1 MVQYSILFADRDPNV
16 TQDFIGTLK
25 ANGFDA
31 AGTTSGMEAL
41 GLYKSMSPDLV
52 VTDLA
57 LSEMDG
63 MTLLEE
69 ILKYDPTARVIITPD
84 DANKDV
90 ITRAF
95 RLGVLDVIEKPLDLE
110 TLISMIRELPA
121 REDRALEGNLQMM
134 SLASIIQINCEER
147 NQAQLSLNH
156 LGKDGIIYFKDGE
169 MIHAETDGLVGD
181 EAIYSLLGWE
191 DGTFKLKMGLQ
202 PSTVTITKKWSGL
215 LLEGM
220 RRIDEST
227 AAWSQDWEDFDT
239 PTEEEKDNRIPERI
253 VKTILTNREVTSAVI
268 CSKTGTLIA
277 QDKSPD
283 PESEIA
289 FGAELMG
296 KAESIGD
303 FLDSGNLERIVITGS
318 ENRYYLQQQE
328 DDLLLLSL
336 TKRSSAETV
345 HESVQTI
352 YKRYQSA

>member
-1 MVQYSILFADRDPNV
+1 MVQYSILFADGDPNA
-16 TQDFIGTLK
+16 TQYFTGTLK

-31 AGTTSGMEAL
+31 AGTTSGKEAL
-41 GLYKSMSPDLV
+41 DLYKSMSPDLV

-57 LSEMDG
+57 LSELDG

-69 ILKYDPTARVIITPD
+69 ILKYDPTARVIITTD
-84 DANKDV
+84 NADKDL

-95 RLGVLDVIEKPLDLE
+95 RMGVVDVLEKPLDLE
-110 TLISMIRELPA
+110 SLISMIRDLLV

-156 LGKDGIIYFKDGE
+156 LGKDGSIFFNNGE
-169 MIHAETDGLVGD
+169 MIHAEIDDLAGD

-191 DGTFKLKMGLQ
+191 EGTFKLIMGLQ
-202 PSTVTITKKWSGL
+202 PSTVTITKNWSSL

-227 AAWSQDWEDFDT
+227 AAWNPDWKDFDT
-239 PTEEEKDNRIPERI
+239 PVEEEKDNLLPERI
-253 VKTILTNREVTSAVI
+253 VKAILTIREVTSAVI
-268 CSKTGTLIA
+268 YSKTGTLIA
-277 QDKSPD
+277 QDKSND
-283 PESEIA
+283 PESDIA
-289 FGAELMG
+289 FGEVLVE

-318 ENRYYLQQQE
+318 ENRYYLQRQE
-328 DDLLLLSL
+328 DELLLLSL

-345 HESVQTI
+345 YKSVQTI